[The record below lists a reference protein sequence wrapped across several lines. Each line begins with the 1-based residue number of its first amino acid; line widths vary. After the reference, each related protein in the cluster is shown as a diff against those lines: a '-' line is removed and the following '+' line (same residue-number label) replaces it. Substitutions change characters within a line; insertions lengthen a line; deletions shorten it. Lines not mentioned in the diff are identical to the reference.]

1 MNQIDNKKLLDQV
14 HDICAKLPDGEK
26 LKLFPLNNVYET
38 VKITSADTPKPSTGS
53 DFDTSTRAVILTTS
67 SKSTNAVATSA
78 TRDTN
83 STNAVTKSPTRDT
96 NSTISTMTSLTSDSS
111 STITVTNGRFT
122 NRPTSQA
129 AQLNI
134 RLNAS
139 LFIVV
144 SILQFAFNTENAE

>member
-1 MNQIDNKKLLDQV
+1 MNQIDSKKLLDQI
-14 HDICAKLPDGEK
+14 HDHICAKLPDGEK

-53 DFDTSTRAVILTTS
+53 DFDTSTRAAILTTS

-83 STNAVTKSPTRDT
+83 ST
-96 NSTISTMTSLTSDSS
+96 ISTMTSLTSDSS
-111 STITVTNGRFT
+111 STTTVTNGRFT